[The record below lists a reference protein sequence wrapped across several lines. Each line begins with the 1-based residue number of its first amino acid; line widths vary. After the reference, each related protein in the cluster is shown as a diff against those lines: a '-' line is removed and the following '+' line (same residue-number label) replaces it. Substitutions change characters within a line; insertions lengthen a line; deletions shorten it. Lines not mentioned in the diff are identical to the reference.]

1 MKKRFR
7 SLAALL
13 LALALLLSAVPVQ
26 AEEKPDTW
34 IADRT
39 ITVQAYIDYIGYSM
53 PKDFSATAVGK
64 KIKELTGITLDVR
77 YTPGDN
83 DTAVMTA
90 QFAAGNIADVILSYL
105 NNSTRPE
112 FPALYK
118 AAQEGM
124 FADLTDLLP
133 NTKVFSKYLDKDYL
147 PADSYNN
154 ITFRKDLD
162 GAYIL
167 HLRVDAVDNSTVYD
181 PLKAT
186 SYGLFIRSDIAEALN
201 VDVSSIRTSQQMY
214 DLCVAIRDGGFKD
227 DNGDPVYPVGPK
239 YWGGGVG
246 PLEGVIPDLYAGI
259 SSSKYA
265 LDKDGKAHHDVETD
279 FIYERIAFVRKML
292 AEGLINPEFFT
303 MDGTRAMEA
312 AETGNSAIIAGVDA
326 YQSIIYTN
334 DRWLPLGPLA
344 DRTGY
349 NGDYTTGKGGNGVM
363 AISADAEKPEE
374 ILAFFDFLST
384 YEGQLLGAYGVE
396 GVSYEMVD
404 GKPVIKEEVK
414 AHLDAGD
421 TAWLSDNIGAS
432 FGVQG
437 YYFFYYAV
445 TDLQPMAYFGENR
458 PGSGSSTTYSR
469 AIELATK
476 YPREIKR
483 VKGLTA
489 ESFLALEQ
497 FADLKM
503 QLSLLDYNEMFVQAC
518 FAETEEQVRNIVET
532 YRAQLKSAGIGE
544 FEAYLEKL
552 HQEEPDSLFI
562 YQEQ

>member
-39 ITVQAYIDYIGYSM
+39 ITVQAYIDDIGYSM

-201 VDVSSIRTSQQMY
+201 VDVSSIRTSQQLY

-246 PLEGVIPDLYAGI
+246 PLV
-259 SSSKYA
+259 
-265 LDKDGKAHHDVETD
+265 
-279 FIYERIAFVRKML
+279 
-292 AEGLINPEFFT
+292 
-303 MDGTRAMEA
+303 
-312 AETGNSAIIAGVDA
+312 
-326 YQSIIYTN
+326 
-334 DRWLPLGPLA
+334 
-344 DRTGY
+344 
-349 NGDYTTGKGGNGVM
+349 
-363 AISADAEKPEE
+363 
-374 ILAFFDFLST
+374 
-384 YEGQLLGAYGVE
+384 
-396 GVSYEMVD
+396 
-404 GKPVIKEEVK
+404 
-414 AHLDAGD
+414 
-421 TAWLSDNIGAS
+421 
-432 FGVQG
+432 
-437 YYFFYYAV
+437 
-445 TDLQPMAYFGENR
+445 
-458 PGSGSSTTYSR
+458 
-469 AIELATK
+469 
-476 YPREIKR
+476 
-483 VKGLTA
+483 
-489 ESFLALEQ
+489 
-497 FADLKM
+497 
-503 QLSLLDYNEMFVQAC
+503 
-518 FAETEEQVRNIVET
+518 
-532 YRAQLKSAGIGE
+532 
-544 FEAYLEKL
+544 
-552 HQEEPDSLFI
+552 
-562 YQEQ
+562 

>member
-1 MKKRFR
+1 MKERFR
-7 SLAALL
+7 SLAALA
-13 LALALLLSAVPVQ
+13 LALAMLLSCLPGL
-26 AEEKPDTW
+26 AEDKPDTW

-39 ITVQAYIDYIGYSM
+39 ITVQAYIDDIGYSM

-64 KIKELTGITLDVR
+64 KLKELTGITLDVR

-90 QFAAGNIADVILSYL
+90 QFAAGNIADVVLSYL

-124 FADLTDLLP
+124 FADLTNLLP
-133 NTKVFSKYLDKDYL
+133 ETKVFSKYLEKDYL
-147 PADSYNN
+147 PEDSYNN
-154 ITFRKDLD
+154 ITFRQDLD

-167 HLRVDAVDNSTVYD
+167 HLRVDAQDTSEIYD
-181 PLKAT
+181 PQRAT
-186 SYGLFIRSDIAEALN
+186 LYGLFIRADIAEALN
-201 VDVSSIRTSQQMY
+201 VDVQNIRTSQQLY

-227 DNGDPVYPVGPK
+227 DNGDPVYPIGPK
-239 YWGGGVG
+239 YWGGSVSS
-246 PLEGVIPDLYAGI
+246 LEDVIPDMYAGVW
-259 SSSKYA
+259 SSQYA
-265 LDKDGKAHHDVETD
+265 MDAEGKVQHDAETD
-279 FIYERIAFVRKML
+279 AVYERIALVRKML
-292 AEGLINPEFFT
+292 DEGLMNPEFFT

-312 AETGNSAIIAGVDA
+312 SEIGNSAIIAGVDA
-326 YQSIIYTN
+326 YQSIIYGS
-334 DRWLPLGPLA
+334 DRWLPLGPMA
-344 DRTGY
+344 DRSGFS
-349 NGDYTTGKGGNGVM
+349 GSYTTGKGGNGVM

-384 YEGQLLGAYGVE
+384 YEGQLLGTYGVE

-404 GKPVIKEEVK
+404 GKPVLTEEAK
-414 AHLDAGD
+414 QHLDAGD

-458 PGSGSSTTYSR
+458 PGSGSSATYTR

-476 YPREIKR
+476 YPRQIQR
-483 VKGLTA
+483 AHGLTA
-489 ESFLALEQ
+489 ESYLSLEQ
-497 FADLKM
+497 FSDLKA
-503 QLSLLDYNEMFVQAC
+503 QLSLLDYNETFVQAC
-518 FAETEEQVRNIVET
+518 FAESEEQVKSIVET

-544 FEAYLEKL
+544 FEAYLETL
-552 HQEEPDSLFI
+552 NQQDPDALFI
-562 YQEQ
+562 YRAE

>member
-39 ITVQAYIDYIGYSM
+39 ITVQAYIDDIGYSM

-105 NNSTRPE
+105 NNSVRPE
-112 FPALYK
+112 FPPLYK

-133 NTKVFSKYLDKDYL
+133 NTKVFSKYLEEGYL
-147 PADSYNN
+147 PEDSYNN

-162 GAYIL
+162 GVYLL
-167 HLRVDAVDNSTVYD
+167 HMRISAKDTTTIYKPQTASG
-181 PLKAT
+181 
-186 SYGLFIRSDIAEALN
+186 YGLYIRSDIVDAL
-201 VDVSSIRTSQQMY
+201 DLDLKTIRTSQQLY
-214 DLCVAIRDGGFKD
+214 DLCVAIRDGNFKD
-227 DNGDPVYPVGPK
+227 DNGDPVYPIGPK
-239 YWGGGVG
+239 YWGGNYNS
-246 PLEGVIPDLYAGI
+246 LSDVIRDLYWGMDD
-259 SSSKYA
+259 SDYGV
-265 LDKDGKAHHDVETD
+265 DENGKVLHEAETD
-279 FIYERIAFVRKML
+279 YIYERINFVRKLL
-292 AEGLINPEFFT
+292 AEGLMNPEFFT

-312 AETGNSAIIAGVDA
+312 SEIRNSAIIAGVDA
-326 YQSIIYTN
+326 YQNIIYSS
-334 DRWLPLGPLA
+334 DRWLPLGPMA
-344 DRTGY
+344 DRSGFD
-349 NGDYTTGKGGNGVM
+349 GAYTTGKGGNGVM

-374 ILAFFDFLST
+374 ILAFFDFMST
-384 YEGQLLGAYGVE
+384 YEGQLLGTYGVE

-404 GKPVIKEEVK
+404 GKPVLTEEVK
-414 AHLDAGD
+414 AHLGAGD

-437 YYFFYYAV
+437 YYLFRYAV
-445 TDLQPMAYFGENR
+445 TDVQSLDYFGEDR
-458 PGSGSSTTYSR
+458 PGAGSSTTFAR
-469 AIELATK
+469 AVELATA

-483 VKGLTA
+483 VHGMKA
-489 ESFLALEQ
+489 EAYLSLDQ
-497 FADLKM
+497 FADLKL
-503 QLSLLDYNEMFVQAC
+503 QLSLLDYKEMFIQAC
-518 FAETEEQVRNIVET
+518 FADSDEQVKEIVET
-532 YRAQLKSAGIGE
+532 FRAQLKSTNLAE
-544 FEAYLEKL
+544 FEAYLE
-552 HQEEPDSLFI
+552 EMYRENPDSLLFF
-562 YQEQ
+562 E